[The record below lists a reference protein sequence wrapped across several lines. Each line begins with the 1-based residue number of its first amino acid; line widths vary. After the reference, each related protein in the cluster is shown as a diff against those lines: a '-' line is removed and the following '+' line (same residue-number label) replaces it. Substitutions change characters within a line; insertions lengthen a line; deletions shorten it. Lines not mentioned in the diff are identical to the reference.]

1 MKHRD
6 LISSLVATAAA
17 AVLLAGCGDAGSAS
31 APANSSGA
39 SSEVSVGTAGR
50 AGAPGRPT
58 IVIEHGAFADASG
71 WDGVAGRLR
80 RAGYPVIA
88 PANPLRGVG
97 SDADY
102 LKSVLA
108 TIPTPVV
115 LVGHSYGGMVITN
128 AAVGA
133 PNVKALVYVA
143 AIATD
148 EGESQMD
155 IFTRFPG
162 SLLGPSTTLER
173 PFPGGVDQYIDPR
186 AFRDV
191 FAADQPPAKAAE
203 MAATQRPLAMVASQE
218 KSGPPAW
225 RALPSWYMVA
235 KEDHAIPPAAERFM
249 AKRAHA
255 HTVEVKSSHAVMMS
269 HPAAVTKLILDAVR
283 GRSS

>member
-1 MKHRD
+1 
-6 LISSLVATAAA
+6 
-17 AVLLAGCGDAGSAS
+17 
-31 APANSSGA
+31 
-39 SSEVSVGTAGR
+39 
-50 AGAPGRPT
+50 
-58 IVIEHGAFADASG
+58 
-71 WDGVAGRLR
+71 
-80 RAGYPVIA
+80 
-88 PANPLRGVG
+88 
-97 SDADY
+97 
-102 LKSVLA
+102 
-108 TIPTPVV
+108 
-115 LVGHSYGGMVITN
+115 VITN

-203 MAATQRPLAMVASQE
+203 MAATQRPLAMVASRE

>member
-6 LISSLVATAAA
+6 LIGSRVGTAATA
-17 AVLLAGCGDAGSAS
+17 LLLPGCGDAGSAS
-31 APANSSGA
+31 APANSSDA
-39 SSEVSVGTAGR
+39 ASEVSVGSAGR
-50 AGAPGRPT
+50 AGAPGRPA

-102 LKSVLA
+102 LKSVL
-108 TIPTPVV
+108 
-115 LVGHSYGGMVITN
+115 
-128 AAVGA
+128 
-133 PNVKALVYVA
+133 A

-191 FAADQPPAKAAE
+191 FAADQPPAKAAA

>member
-1 MKHRD
+1 
-6 LISSLVATAAA
+6 
-17 AVLLAGCGDAGSAS
+17 
-31 APANSSGA
+31 
-39 SSEVSVGTAGR
+39 VSVGSSDR